1 MKISTRG
8 RYALRV
14 MIDLAEHDDNGH
26 TPMKD
31 VAARQE
37 LSLKYVERITPALTK
52 ASLIAGIHGKGGGYR
67 LTKTPEEYSVRE
79 ILEAAEGD
87 LAPVACLSQDAPPC
101 DRAQGC
107 KTLPLWKG
115 LQQVLLDYLDGIT
128 LKDLVE
134 GGSMDEILDSI
145 EKMAPDEER

>member
-14 MIDLAEHDDNGH
+14 MIDLAEHADSGH
-26 TPMKD
+26 TPMKE

-37 LSLKYVERITPALTK
+37 VSLKYIERITPALTK
-52 ASLIAGIHGKGGGYR
+52 AGLISGVHGKGGGYA
-67 LTKTPEEYSVRE
+67 LTKAPEQYSVRE

-87 LAPVACLSQDAPPC
+87 LAPVACLSGKAPAC
-101 DRAQGC
+101 GRAETC

-115 LQQVLLDYLDGIT
+115 LHQVLLDYLEGIS
-128 LKDLVE
+128 LADLME
-134 GGSMDEILDSI
+134 TGAADEILDGI
-145 EKMAPDEER
+145 EQMAPQL